1 MNRIF
6 AWQRSWLILLL
17 CTVSACTSV
26 PSRDPERLDRA
37 ALQKRAD
44 QLEDIASWGL
54 VGKISMDDGDQ
65 GGSGRLQWEVKP
77 GLSELDFH
85 GAMGRG
91 AWHLQVG
98 PEGAWLQMADGT
110 EQAAPAVSELIQE
123 QIGWP
128 IPLDALQWWIRGLAA
143 PGVTEN
149 ETLGPDGLL
158 ISLRQFGWSVDFN
171 RYDAFDGMAMPVR
184 LDAKRDD
191 YRVKLAISRWR
202 MGLDDAP
209 AD

>member
-1 MNRIF
+1 MKRIF
-6 AWQRSWLILLL
+6 AWQRYWVILLL
-17 CTVSACTSV
+17 CTINACTTV

-37 ALQKRAD
+37 ALQQRTE
-44 QLEDIASWGL
+44 QLEAIANWGL

-65 GGSGRLQWEVKP
+65 GGSGRLQWEVEP

-110 EQAAPAVSELIQE
+110 EQVAPAVSELIQE

-128 IPLDALQWWIRGLAA
+128 IPLDALQWWVRGLAA

-171 RYDAFDGMAMPVR
+171 RYDLFDGMAMPVR

-202 MGLDDAP
+202 MGMDDAP

>member
-1 MNRIF
+1 MRKIF
-6 AWQRSWLILLL
+6 AWQRYWLILLL
-17 CTVSACTSV
+17 CSVSACTTV

-37 ALQKRAD
+37 ALQKRAG
-44 QLEDIASWGL
+44 QLEAIVSWGL

-110 EQAAPAVSELIQE
+110 EQTAPAVSELIQE

-128 IPLDALQWWIRGLAA
+128 IPLDALQWWVRGLAA

-149 ETLGPDGLL
+149 ETLGSDGLL